1 MAASLFDLVGNYE
14 KANNASMKR
23 QLDGAKFNQGVVKQQ
38 GGDFTKFIKS
48 ANSDLEADALGIYK
62 DIQKGARL
70 EDMDNK
76 PAGFETTE
84 DFKTWYEGTGAGT
97 GFANKKYSNLGDT
110 DLSDYVS
117 LYGHKGTFRK
127 LNEMG
132 FGTALLGPD
141 KQFDPE
147 NSTIRQN
154 PETGEME
161 MVPYVRTNSEAR
173 KQSYSAPMTVGG
185 KDIRETITQF
195 GPEAA
200 EEAIVGLSMG
210 DLNTVFQEYARDVEI
225 GGGGNPAISNLAPMT
240 DIPWGSP
247 DRKAIEDGIETRVA
261 EKEGAGTTGGE
272 DAAITQGNTAVDPT
286 TVDPTTVDPTTV
298 DPTTATPQGSVI
310 SLDQLNIIGQESDRM
325 IFNTLANP
333 QSTKLR
339 NETALGKDFYQS
351 NSAILGAFTEKEV
364 EANTS
369 YDQRSRA
376 KIAAKRISNN
386 NVTTKVQDQ
395 INSYYGSKNMENQ
408 RVRGA
413 QIGGPAFPVVR
424 SLMSVGDKKNLPLQR
439 NSSTAG
445 RIARLKGTAGVDNA
459 DVETMENNAKWYK
472 DNKQALIAKLNGN
485 AGLYNEFIQDP
496 DAFVARYAGDETFF
510 GSSISAPDRAVIV
523 SNAKDNNI
531 GGGEKDITAA
541 IANVDPNAIV
551 DGFNKSIQNSK
562 PLNETQ
568 QQKIVDTITKNG
580 FNFAQLDKARRV
592 TLASELWAGLSDEQR
607 TATNVGPL
615 VNLIET
621 GDLSLTS
628 YQQGS
633 LQNTSSSTAL
643 SAAKFAQEI
652 FMDEA
657 KLSEPAAIST
667 KVTEMFDRYF
677 DADDPLILTEK
688 NIGVV
693 AQSVGNLLSQAKP
706 MADTRPQELN
716 AAISLGMATL
726 DKYVAIKGAPKWWQ
740 EFITLGYAEGPRA
753 GGFNFGPDV
762 RGFDKAGNITTN
774 PESIVSFAAIK
785 SKPITRQGDKGFEK
799 VGNEINTNT
808 IIADMDLPGLDVL
821 YEAMMESIA
830 RNGR

>member
-1 MAASLFDLVGNYE
+1 MASLLDLVGNYDR
-14 KANNASMKR
+14 ANNASMKR

-84 DFKTWYEGTGAGT
+84 DFKAWYEGTGAGT

-141 KQFDPE
+141 KQFDPD

-225 GGGGNPAISNLAPMT
+225 GGGGNPAMSNLAPMT

-247 DRKAIEDGIETRVA
+247 DRKAIEDAIETRVA
-261 EKEGAGTTGGE
+261 GKEDTSTAGGE
-272 DAAITQGNTAVDPT
+272 DAAITQGNTAVDPAAA
-286 TVDPTTVDPTTV
+286 VDPVATPTAT
-298 DPTTATPQGSVI
+298 PATPQGSVI
-310 SLDQLNIIGQESDRM
+310 SLDQLNIIGKESDRM

-351 NSAILGAFTEKEV
+351 NSAILGAFTEEEV

-376 KIAAKRISNN
+376 KIAAKRISND

-413 QIGGPAFPVVR
+413 QSGGPVYSPFG
-424 SLMSVGDKKNLPLQR
+424 GDKKNLPLQR

-472 DNKQALIAKLNGN
+472 DNKQDLIAKLNGN

-531 GGGEKDITAA
+531 GGGEKDIIGA

-551 DGFNKSIQNSK
+551 EGFNKSIQNSK

-568 QQKIVDTITKNG
+568 QENIVNTITKNG

-657 KLSEPAAIST
+657 KLSEPAAISK

-688 NIGVV
+688 NISVV
-693 AQSVGNLLSQAKP
+693 AQSVGNLLSQAKA
-706 MADTRPQELN
+706 MEDTRPQELD
-716 AAISLGMATL
+716 AAITLGMATL

-785 SKPITRQGDKGFEK
+785 SKPITRQGDKGFEI
-799 VGNEINTNT
+799 VGNEINTKT

>member
-225 GGGGNPAISNLAPMT
+225 GGGGNPAMSNLAPMT

-272 DAAITQGNTAVDPT
+272 DAAITQGNTAVDPAAA
-286 TVDPTTVDPTTV
+286 VDPMATSTPPAPAAETVKTFDIVDTSGSNLLSTV
-298 DPTTATPQGSVI
+298 Y
-310 SLDQLNIIGQESDRM
+310 
-325 IFNTLANP
+325 
-333 QSTKLR
+333 
-339 NETALGKDFYQS
+339 NEQRKGLGPDFYMGPGDAAALNTQLE
-351 NSAILGAFTEKEV
+351 NTKGVSA
-364 EANTS
+364 N
-369 YDQRSRA
+369 QRGLTVKNYK
-376 KIAAKRISNN
+376 KIAAKNLDKKIG
-386 NVTTKVQDQ
+386 DQ
-395 INSYYGSKNMENQ
+395 ALSYFGGLSSTDSYGSDGMT
-408 RVRGA
+408 
-413 QIGGPAFPVVR
+413 
-424 SLMSVGDKKNLPLQR
+424 M
-439 NSSTAG
+439 TAG
-445 RIARLKGTAGVDNA
+445 GIMTPQSTGRIEKRR
-459 DVETMENNAKWYK
+459 K
-472 DNKQALIAKLNGN
+472 D
-485 AGLYNEFIQDP
+485 
-496 DAFVARYAGDETFF
+496 R
-510 GSSISAPDRAVIV
+510 
-523 SNAKDNNI
+523 NI
-531 GGGEKDITAA
+531 H
-541 IANVDPNAIV
+541 
-551 DGFNKSIQNSK
+551 
-562 PLNETQ
+562 L
-568 QQKIVDTITKNG
+568 
-580 FNFAQLDKARRV
+580 
-592 TLASELWAGLSDEQR
+592 
-607 TATNVGPL
+607 
-615 VNLIET
+615 
-621 GDLSLTS
+621 
-628 YQQGS
+628 
-633 LQNTSSSTAL
+633 
-643 SAAKFAQEI
+643 
-652 FMDEA
+652 
-657 KLSEPAAIST
+657 
-667 KVTEMFDRYF
+667 
-677 DADDPLILTEK
+677 
-688 NIGVV
+688 
-693 AQSVGNLLSQAKP
+693 
-706 MADTRPQELN
+706 
-716 AAISLGMATL
+716 
-726 DKYVAIKGAPKWWQ
+726 
-740 EFITLGYAEGPRA
+740 
-753 GGFNFGPDV
+753 
-762 RGFDKAGNITTN
+762 
-774 PESIVSFAAIK
+774 
-785 SKPITRQGDKGFEK
+785 
-799 VGNEINTNT
+799 
-808 IIADMDLPGLDVL
+808 
-821 YEAMMESIA
+821 
-830 RNGR
+830 

>member
-1 MAASLFDLVGNYE
+1 
-14 KANNASMKR
+14 
-23 QLDGAKFNQGVVKQQ
+23 
-38 GGDFTKFIKS
+38 
-48 ANSDLEADALGIYK
+48 
-62 DIQKGARL
+62 
-70 EDMDNK
+70 
-76 PAGFETTE
+76 
-84 DFKTWYEGTGAGT
+84 
-97 GFANKKYSNLGDT
+97 
-110 DLSDYVS
+110 
-117 LYGHKGTFRK
+117 
-127 LNEMG
+127 
-132 FGTALLGPD
+132 
-141 KQFDPE
+141 
-147 NSTIRQN
+147 
-154 PETGEME
+154 
-161 MVPYVRTNSEAR
+161 
-173 KQSYSAPMTVGG
+173 MTVGG
-185 KDIRETITQF
+185 KDIRDTITEF

-200 EEAIVGLSMG
+200 EQSIVGLSMG

-225 GGGGNPAISNLAPMT
+225 GGGGNPAMSNLAPMT

-247 DRKAIEDGIETRVA
+247 DRKAIEDAIETRVA
-261 EKEGAGTTGGE
+261 GKEDTSTAGGE
-272 DAAITQGNTAVDPT
+272 DAAITQGNTAVDPAAA
-286 TVDPTTVDPTTV
+286 VDPVATPTAT
-298 DPTTATPQGSVI
+298 PATPQGSVI
-310 SLDQLNIIGQESDRM
+310 SLDQLNIIGKESDRM

-351 NSAILGAFTEKEV
+351 NSAILGAFTEEEV

-376 KIAAKRISNN
+376 KIAAKRISND

-413 QIGGPAFPVVR
+413 QSGGPVYSPFG
-424 SLMSVGDKKNLPLQR
+424 GDKKNLPLQR

-445 RIARLKGTAGVDNA
+445 RIARLKGTTGVDTA

-472 DNKQALIAKLNGN
+472 DNKQDLIAKLNGN

-531 GGGEKDITAA
+531 GGGEKDIIGA

-551 DGFNKSIQNSK
+551 EGFNKSIQNSK

-568 QQKIVDTITKNG
+568 QENIVNTITKNG

-633 LQNTSSSTAL
+633 LQNTASSTAL

-657 KLSEPAAIST
+657 KLSEPAAISK

-688 NIGVV
+688 NISVV
-693 AQSVGNLLSQAKP
+693 AQSVGNLLSQAKA
-706 MADTRPQELN
+706 MEDTRPQELD
-716 AAISLGMATL
+716 AAITLGMATL

-785 SKPITRQGDKGFEK
+785 SKPITRQGDKGFEI
-799 VGNEINTNT
+799 VGNEINTKT